1 MQIRL
6 LYSNCRQ
13 KNISVQSKL
22 KPRWLH
28 IVKFRSV
35 IGKLRSVMVSALDS
49 QFYDPGSIPELGK
62 NFLTFKC
69 CSTGILMIINLK
81 AEF

>member
-1 MQIRL
+1 MQIRP
-6 LYSNCRQ
+6 LYSKLRT
-13 KNISVQSKL
+13 KKHFRSKQT
-22 KPRWLH
+22 KPCLRY
-28 IVKFRSV
+28 IVKSPLV
-35 IGKLRSVMVSALDS
+35 IGKLPGVMVSELDS